1 MQIIRGDDYQS
12 WVYAHHDDLI
22 VVDPW
27 LTNKQVFPGLNW
39 LLHRSA
45 LQESYLVKNN
55 LINKVTHIIITA
67 HFSDHLDLDSL
78 NQFDK
83 DIHIYTTHEASKI
96 LIKNGFKNVTKVKIN
111 QSYELGSLRLRIY
124 QAGKPYHSTT
134 FAYSLEDGNA
144 KVFHESHMFNKNLV
158 IEDIDACIM
167 TIDKVKVFGI
177 VQVSMDIEQA
187 KSAQLALNAKYFIPT
202 GIAPSRTKGL
212 ISYILSI
219 KEFDSGNDLLPAVCR
234 QVGDTLSI

>member
-12 WVYAHHDDLI
+12 WVYAHHDDLV

-83 DIHIYTTHEASKI
+83 DINIFTTHEASKV
-96 LIKNGFKNVTKVKIN
+96 LIKNGFNNVTIVKIN

-144 KVFHESHMFNKNLV
+144 KIFHESHMFNKNLV

>member
-12 WVYAHHDDLI
+12 WVYANHDDLI

-83 DIHIYTTHEASKI
+83 DIHIYTTHEASKV
-96 LIKNGFKNVTKVKIN
+96 LIKNGFKNVTIVKIN

>member
-12 WVYAHHDDLI
+12 WVYANHDDLI

-83 DIHIYTTHEASKI
+83 DIHIYTTHEASKV
-96 LIKNGFKNVTKVKIN
+96 LIKNGFKNVTIVKIN
-111 QSYELGSLRLRIY
+111 QSYKLGSLRLRIY

>member
-1 MQIIRGDDYQS
+1 MQVIRGDDYQS
-12 WVYAHHDDLI
+12 WVYAHNDDLI

-45 LQESYLVKNN
+45 LRESYLVKNN

-78 NQFDK
+78 NKFDK
-83 DIHIYTTHEASKI
+83 DVHIYTTHEASKV
-96 LIKNGFKNVTKVKIN
+96 LIKNGFKKITIVKIN
-111 QSYELGSLRLRIY
+111 HSYELGSLRLQIY
-124 QAGKPYHSTT
+124 QAGKPYHTTT
-134 FAYSLEDGNA
+134 FAYCLDDGNA
-144 KVFHESHMFNKNLV
+144 KVFHESHMFNKNL
-158 IEDIDACIM
+158 DIKDVDACIM
-167 TIDKVKVFGI
+167 TVDKVKVFGI
-177 VQVSMDIEQA
+177 VQASMDIEQA
-187 KSAQLALNAKYFIPT
+187 KSAQLALNSKYFIPT

-219 KEFDSGNDLLPAVCR
+219 KEFYSETNIMPTVCR
-234 QVGDTLSI
+234 EVGDTLSI

>member
-12 WVYAHHDDLI
+12 WVYANHDDLV

-27 LTNKQVFPGLNW
+27 LTNKQVFPGFNW

-45 LQESYLVKNN
+45 LQEPYLVKNN

-67 HFSDHLDLDSL
+67 HFSDHLDLESL

-83 DIHIYTTHEASKI
+83 DIDIYTTHEASKV
-96 LIKNGFKNVTKVKIN
+96 LTKNGFKKVTTVKIN
-111 QSYELGSLRLRIY
+111 ESYDLGSLRLRIY
-124 QAGKPYHSTT
+124 QAGKPYHTTT
-134 FAYSLEDGNA
+134 FAYSLEDGNS
-144 KVFHESHMFNKNLV
+144 KVFHESHMFNKHL
-158 IEDIDACIM
+158 DIQGVDACIM
-167 TIDKVKVFGI
+167 TVDKVKVFGI
-177 VQVSMDIEQA
+177 VQASMDIEQA
-187 KSAQLALNAKYFIPT
+187 KSAQLALKSKYFIPT

-219 KEFDSGNDLLPAVCR
+219 KEFNSETDLLPTVCR
-234 QVGDTLSI
+234 EVGDTLSI

>member
-12 WVYAHHDDLI
+12 WVYANHDDLV

-27 LTNKQVFPGLNW
+27 LTKKQAFPGFNW

-45 LQESYLVKNN
+45 LQEPYLVKNN

-67 HFSDHLDLDSL
+67 HFSDHLDLESL

-83 DIHIYTTHEASKI
+83 DIDIYTTHEASKV
-96 LIKNGFKNVTKVKIN
+96 LTKNGFKKVTIVKIN
-111 QSYELGSLRLRIY
+111 ESYDLGSLRLRIY
-124 QAGKPYHSTT
+124 QAGKPYHTTT
-134 FAYSLEDGNA
+134 FAYSLENGNS
-144 KVFHESHMFNKNLV
+144 KVFHESHMFNKN
-158 IEDIDACIM
+158 IDIQGVDACIM
-167 TIDKVKVFGI
+167 TVDKVKVFGI
-177 VQVSMDIEQA
+177 VQASMDIEQA
-187 KSAQLALNAKYFIPT
+187 KSAQLALKSKYFIPT

-219 KEFDSGNDLLPAVCR
+219 KEFNSETDLLPTVCR
-234 QVGDTLSI
+234 EVGDTLSI

>member
-1 MQIIRGDDYQS
+1 M
-12 WVYAHHDDLI
+12 
-22 VVDPW
+22 
-27 LTNKQVFPGLNW
+27 
-39 LLHRSA
+39 
-45 LQESYLVKNN
+45 
-55 LINKVTHIIITA
+55 THIIITA

-83 DIHIYTTHEASKI
+83 DIHIYTTHEASKV
-96 LIKNGFKNVTKVKIN
+96 LIKNGFKNVTIVKIN

>member
-83 DIHIYTTHEASKI
+83 DIHIYTTHEASKV
-96 LIKNGFKNVTKVKIN
+96 LIKNGFNNVTIVKIN

-124 QAGKPYHSTT
+124 KAGKPYHSTT

-219 KEFDSGNDLLPAVCR
+219 KEFDTGNDLLPAVCR

>member
-12 WVYAHHDDLI
+12 WVYANHDDLI

-83 DIHIYTTHEASKI
+83 DIHIFTTHEASKV
-96 LIKNGFKNVTKVKIN
+96 LIKNGFKNVTIVKIN

-219 KEFDSGNDLLPAVCR
+219 KEFDSGNDLLPVVCR

>member
-12 WVYAHHDDLI
+12 WVYAHNDDLV

-27 LTNKQVFPGLNW
+27 LTKKQVFPGFNW

-45 LQESYLVKNN
+45 LQEPYLVKNN

-67 HFSDHLDLDSL
+67 HFSDHLDLESL

-83 DIHIYTTHEASKI
+83 DIDIYTTHEASKV
-96 LIKNGFKNVTKVKIN
+96 LIKNGFKKVTIVKIN
-111 QSYELGSLRLRIY
+111 ESYVLGSLKLRIY
-124 QAGKPYHSTT
+124 QAGKPYHTTT
-134 FAYSLEDGNA
+134 FAYSLEDGNS
-144 KVFHESHMFNKNLV
+144 KVFHESHMFNKNL
-158 IEDIDACIM
+158 DIQGVDACIM
-167 TIDKVKVFGI
+167 TVDKVKVFGI
-177 VQVSMDIEQA
+177 VQASMDIEQA
-187 KSAQLALNAKYFIPT
+187 KSAQLALKSKYFIPT

-219 KEFDSGNDLLPAVCR
+219 KEFNFETDLLPTVCR
-234 QVGDTLSI
+234 EVGDTLSI

>member
-83 DIHIYTTHEASKI
+83 DIHIFTTHEASKV
-96 LIKNGFKNVTKVKIN
+96 LIKNGFKNVSIVKIN

>member
-1 MQIIRGDDYQS
+1 MTI
-12 WVYAHHDDLI
+12 
-22 VVDPW
+22 
-27 LTNKQVFPGLNW
+27 
-39 LLHRSA
+39 
-45 LQESYLVKNN
+45 
-55 LINKVTHIIITA
+55 
-67 HFSDHLDLDSL
+67 
-78 NQFDK
+78 
-83 DIHIYTTHEASKI
+83 
-96 LIKNGFKNVTKVKIN
+96 VKIN

-219 KEFDSGNDLLPAVCR
+219 DEFDSGTDLFPAVCR
-234 QVGDTLSI
+234 QVGDSLSI

>member
-12 WVYAHHDDLI
+12 WVYANHDDLI

-83 DIHIYTTHEASKI
+83 DIHLYTTHEASKV
-96 LIKNGFKNVTKVKIN
+96 LIKNGFKNVTIVKIN

>member
-45 LQESYLVKNN
+45 SQESYLVKNN

-83 DIHIYTTHEASKI
+83 DIHIFTTHEASKV
-96 LIKNGFKNVTKVKIN
+96 LIKNGFNNVTIVKIN

-124 QAGKPYHSTT
+124 KAGKPYHSTT

-144 KVFHESHMFNKNLV
+144 KIFHESHMFNKNLV

>member
-45 LQESYLVKNN
+45 SQESYLVKNN

-83 DIHIYTTHEASKI
+83 DINIFTTHEASKV
-96 LIKNGFKNVTKVKIN
+96 LIKNGFNNVTIVKIN

-134 FAYSLEDGNA
+134 FAYSLEDENA

>member
-12 WVYAHHDDLI
+12 WVYANHDDL
-22 VVDPW
+22 VAVDPW
-27 LTNKQVFPGLNW
+27 LTNKQVFPGFNW

-67 HFSDHLDLDSL
+67 HFSDHLDLESL

-83 DIHIYTTHEASKI
+83 NIDIYTTHEASKV
-96 LIKNGFKNVTKVKIN
+96 LIKNGFKKVTIVKIN
-111 QSYELGSLRLRIY
+111 ESYDLGSLRLRIY
-124 QAGKPYHSTT
+124 QAGKPYHTTT
-134 FAYSLEDGNA
+134 FAYSLEYGNS
-144 KVFHESHMFNKNLV
+144 KVFHESHMFNKNL
-158 IEDIDACIM
+158 DIQGVDACIM
-167 TIDKVKVFGI
+167 TVDKVKVFGI
-177 VQVSMDIEQA
+177 VQASMDIEQA
-187 KSAQLALNAKYFIPT
+187 KSAQLALKSKYFIPT

-219 KEFDSGNDLLPAVCR
+219 KEFNSETDLLPTVCR
-234 QVGDTLSI
+234 EVGDSLSI

>member
-12 WVYAHHDDLI
+12 CVYAHHDDLI

-83 DIHIYTTHEASKI
+83 DIHIFTTHEASKV
-96 LIKNGFKNVTKVKIN
+96 LIKNGFNNVTIVKIN

-134 FAYSLEDGNA
+134 FAYSLEDENA

>member
-12 WVYAHHDDLI
+12 WVYANHDDLV

-27 LTNKQVFPGLNW
+27 LTNKQVFPGFNW

-67 HFSDHLDLDSL
+67 HFSDHLDLESL

-83 DIHIYTTHEASKI
+83 DIDIYTTHEASKV
-96 LIKNGFKNVTKVKIN
+96 LTKNGFKKVTTVKIN
-111 QSYELGSLRLRIY
+111 ESYDLGSLRLRIY
-124 QAGKPYHSTT
+124 QAGKPYHTTT
-134 FAYSLEDGNA
+134 FAYSLENGNS
-144 KVFHESHMFNKNLV
+144 KVFHESHMFNKNL
-158 IEDIDACIM
+158 DIQGVDACIM
-167 TIDKVKVFGI
+167 TVDKVKVFGI
-177 VQVSMDIEQA
+177 VQASMDIEQA
-187 KSAQLALNAKYFIPT
+187 KSAQLALKSKYFIPT

-219 KEFDSGNDLLPAVCR
+219 KEFNFETDLLPTVCR
-234 QVGDTLSI
+234 EVGDTLSI

>member
-12 WVYAHHDDLI
+12 WVYANHDDLI

-83 DIHIYTTHEASKI
+83 DIHIYTTHEASKV
-96 LIKNGFKNVTKVKIN
+96 LIKNGFKNVTIVKIN

-219 KEFDSGNDLLPAVCR
+219 DEFDSGTDLFPAVCR

>member
-12 WVYAHHDDLI
+12 WVYTHHDDLI

-45 LQESYLVKNN
+45 LKESYLVKNN

-83 DIHIYTTHEASKI
+83 DIHIYTTHEASKV
-96 LIKNGFKNVTKVKIN
+96 LIKNGFNNVTIVKIN

-219 KEFDSGNDLLPAVCR
+219 KEFDSGNDLLPLVRR

>member
-12 WVYAHHDDLI
+12 WVYAHDDDLI

-39 LLHRSA
+39 LLYRSA

-83 DIHIYTTHEASKI
+83 DIHIFTTHEASKV
-96 LIKNGFKNVTKVKIN
+96 LIKNGFNNVTIVKIN

-134 FAYSLEDGNA
+134 FAYSLEDENA

>member
-12 WVYAHHDDLI
+12 WVYANHDDLI

-45 LQESYLVKNN
+45 LQESYLVKNY

-83 DIHIYTTHEASKI
+83 DIHIYTTHEASKV
-96 LIKNGFKNVTKVKIN
+96 LIKNGFKNVTIVKIN

-144 KVFHESHMFNKNLV
+144 KVFHEPHMFNKNLV

>member
-12 WVYAHHDDLI
+12 WVYANHDDLI

-83 DIHIYTTHEASKI
+83 DINIYTTHEASKV
-96 LIKNGFKNVTKVKIN
+96 LIKNGFKNVTIVKIN

>member
-12 WVYAHHDDLI
+12 WVYANHDDLI

-83 DIHIYTTHEASKI
+83 DIHIFTTHEASKV
-96 LIKNGFKNVTKVKIN
+96 LIKNGFNNVTIVKIN